1 VIYVQIEV
9 RYKNGV
15 QGLVDSPK
23 LEKLIE
29 SGEIS
34 HFRRSNGWVSVAN
47 AETRGI
53 SNGVYSGHERRRD
66 NLSRQ
71 GVFLTSKTRY
81 VVQGNVPASSF
92 MYQYW
97 SLMCKL
103 NLFRRV
109 KV

>member
-47 AETRGI
+47 AETRGK
-53 SNGVYSGHERRRD
+53 SERVYSGHERRRD

-71 GVFLTSKTRY
+71 GVFQQSKPRH
-81 VVQGNVPASSF
+81 VVHGKAPF
-92 MYQYW
+92 PRFILQYW
-97 SLMCKL
+97 SLMSKF
-103 NLFRRV
+103 NLF
-109 KV
+109 

>member
-1 VIYVQIEV
+1 MIYVQIQV

-15 QGLVDSPK
+15 QGLVNSPA

-29 SGEIS
+29 SGDIS
-34 HFRRSNGWVSVAN
+34 HFRRSHGWVSV
-47 AETRGI
+47 EHTKTRGI
-53 SNGVYSGHERRRD
+53 SERAYQGYERRRD

-71 GVFLTSKTRY
+71 GVFLTSKSRHAIHSH
-81 VVQGNVPASSF
+81 VPVTSL
-92 MYQYW
+92 MLQYW
-97 SLMCKL
+97 GLMSKL

>member
-1 VIYVQIEV
+1 MIYVQIEV

-15 QGLVDSPK
+15 QGLVASPK

-53 SNGVYSGHERRRD
+53 SERVYSGHERRRD

-71 GVFLTSKTRY
+71 GVFLKPKAPHVIHR
-81 VVQGNVPASSF
+81 NVPF
-92 MYQYW
+92 PRLILQYW
-97 SLMCKL
+97 SLMSKF
-103 NLFRRV
+103 NLF
-109 KV
+109 